1 MVSSSP
7 APAPLTD
14 HYQLF
19 ATGGQLGY
27 YACNYTLTR
36 QCSVQCPVS
45 GSHVDSGVDNHDAG
59 CGPGGQISCTA
70 RVASSPGTAAGHGA
84 E

>member
-1 MVSSSP
+1 MVSSSTCLHHS
-7 APAPLTD
+7 LTITS
-14 HYQLF
+14 YLLL
-19 ATGGQLGY
+19 GGQLGY
-27 YACNYTLTR
+27 YAYNYTFTR
-36 QCSVQCPVS
+36 QCPVSAVS